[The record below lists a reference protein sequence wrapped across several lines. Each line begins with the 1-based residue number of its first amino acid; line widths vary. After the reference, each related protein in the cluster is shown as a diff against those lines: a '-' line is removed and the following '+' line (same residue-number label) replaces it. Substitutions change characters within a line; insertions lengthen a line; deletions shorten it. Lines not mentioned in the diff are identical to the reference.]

1 LATHA
6 DCVRQKKF
14 QACVQGLAQ
23 WNTRFRA
30 PALAVQHISRF
41 VPFCAPAIL
50 DQTMTQ
56 GGRDVDHALRLDV
69 LAVCAVF
76 AFVGAVLLGAF

>member
-1 LATHA
+1 
-6 DCVRQKKF
+6 
-14 QACVQGLAQ
+14 
-23 WNTRFRA
+23 
-30 PALAVQHISRF
+30 
-41 VPFCAPAIL
+41 
-50 DQTMTQ
+50 MQ